1 MTNFANLKNFG
12 LWPVKEYPLCY
23 QFTIK
28 YTFHKYARQI
38 SAVKCAFLRAI
49 PELSNKFV
57 SGLFR
62 FVYLKIGGG

>member
-1 MTNFANLKNFG
+1 MANFANLKNFG
-12 LWPVKEYPLCY
+12 LRPVKEYPLCY

-49 PELSNKFV
+49 PEL
-57 SGLFR
+57 
-62 FVYLKIGGG
+62 